1 MPDDPRA
8 AVGLTASPAMAAM
21 AALLDELVVAGLQH
35 IVLCPGSR
43 SQALALL
50 TADLER
56 SGRVRLHVRVD
67 ERSAGFLALGIGRES
82 GRPAAVIVTSG
93 TAVGNLLPAT
103 MEAHHAGVPM
113 LLLTADRPDE
123 LRGVGAN
130 QATTQPGMFSSFVRF
145 ETDADVP
152 TDAADTE
159 PYRELARTAWH
170 AAVGF
175 PAGAVHLNLP
185 VREPLAGAFPD
196 WWSPLAGTG
205 GRTATGQKGADDVIA
220 PSGLAAHA
228 ASAFPAVA
236 GGPGVAGASAAPAR
250 AGLAAHAASAVPA
263 VAGASAVP
271 GVAGAPGMAGASAA
285 PAVAGASAA
294 ADACAAPA
302 VAGAS
307 PVPRVAGA
315 SAVVDPSVS
324 GRAPAGPADE
334 PLGWD
339 RPAPTV
345 LVAGADAG
353 PEAAALAEDRGWPL
367 IAEIVSGARLGSNVV
382 PAYRIALRAAEL
394 VDTIQRVAVIGHP
407 TLSREVARLLA
418 RTDVDVVAVP
428 ATGERLNLNG
438 RTRATSIAALYEA
451 AHGDDDWCDR
461 WLQTPAAE
469 TAAAGITRAAL
480 VRAVWHASEQTDR
493 VLFGSSRLVRVADD
507 VLEPRAVRVH
517 ANRGLAGIDGTIATA
532 IGIDAAAERG
542 ITRVILGDLT
552 LLHDAGSLLV
562 PADEPDPRVQLVV
575 GNDGGGTIFDTLE
588 VAGVASPEAFRRV
601 QYTPQ
606 QVDFAALARAYGW
619 DHVRVTSVEHLAEA
633 LDTQHTRRII
643 EVPLDR

>member
-1 MPDDPRA
+1 MPHEPRA
-8 AVGLTASPAMAAM
+8 AAGTAASPAMAAM

-50 TADLER
+50 AADLER

-67 ERSAGFLALGIGRES
+67 ERSAGFLALGIGRGS

-103 MEAHHAGVPM
+103 MEAHHAGVPL

-130 QATTQPGMFSSFVRF
+130 QATTQPGMFSTFVRF
-145 ETDADVP
+145 EADAPVPADAVRTD
-152 TDAADTE
+152 

-170 AAVGF
+170 AAVGT

-185 VREPLAGAFPD
+185 VREPLAGAFPE
-196 WWSPLAGTG
+196 WWSRAAATSKAAGAG
-205 GRTATGQKGADDVIA
+205 VAADSSASVMPGAADDSVA
-220 PSGLAAHA
+220 SGT
-228 ASAFPAVA
+228 S
-236 GGPGVAGASAAPAR
+236 APA
-250 AGLAAHAASAVPA
+250 HPSTASAVITDISG
-263 VAGASAVP
+263 AGS
-271 GVAGAPGMAGASAA
+271 
-285 PAVAGASAA
+285 
-294 ADACAAPA
+294 
-302 VAGAS
+302 
-307 PVPRVAGA
+307 
-315 SAVVDPSVS
+315 
-324 GRAPAGPADE
+324 
-334 PLGWD
+334 LGWD
-339 RPAPTV
+339 RSAPTV

-382 PAYRIALRAAEL
+382 PAYRAALRTAEL
-394 VDTIQRVAVIGHP
+394 ADTIQRVAVVGHP
-407 TLSREVARLLA
+407 TLSREVARLLS
-418 RTDVDVVAVP
+418 RTDVDIVAVP

-438 RTRATSIAALYEA
+438 HTRATTISALHGAAR
-451 AHGDDDWCDR
+451 GDDDWRAR
-461 WLQTPAAE
+461 WLRDPDAS
-469 TAAAGITRAAL
+469 TAGAGITRAAL
-480 VRAVWHASEQTDR
+480 VRAVWHASEPTDR
-493 VLFGSSRLVRVADD
+493 VLFGSSRLVRVADE

-532 IGIDAAAERG
+532 IGIDAAADRG
-542 ITRVILGDLT
+542 VTRVILGDLT

-562 PADEPDPRVQLVV
+562 PIDEPDPRVQVVV

-588 VAGVASPEAFRRV
+588 VAGVAAPEAFRRV

-606 QVDFAALARAYGW
+606 DVDLASLARAYGW
-619 DHVRVTSVEHLAEA
+619 SHVRVTSVDDLTAA
-633 LDTQHTRRII
+633 LDPAQTRQII

>member
-1 MPDDPRA
+1 MPDEPRA
-8 AVGLTASPAMAAM
+8 AASPAMAAM

-50 TADLER
+50 AADLER
-56 SGRVRLHVRVD
+56 NGRVRLHVRVD

-103 MEAHHAGVPM
+103 MEAHHAGVPL

-130 QATTQPGMFSSFVRF
+130 QATIQPGIFSAFVRF
-145 ETDADVP
+145 EA
-152 TDAADTE
+152 DAAVPADAGVAD
-159 PYRELARTAWH
+159 PYRELARTAWQ
-170 AAVGF
+170 AAVGP

-185 VREPLAGAFPD
+185 VREPLAGAFPE
-196 WWSPLAGTG
+196 WWSAVARTGAAASDAPVMLKAADSSASGTPG
-205 GRTATGQKGADDVIA
+205 TAAVPNDAVASSTAA
-220 PSGLAAHA
+220 PSHP
-228 ASAFPAVA
+228 ST
-236 GGPGVAGASAAPAR
+236 
-250 AGLAAHAASAVPA
+250 
-263 VAGASAVP
+263 
-271 GVAGAPGMAGASAA
+271 
-285 PAVAGASAA
+285 
-294 ADACAAPA
+294 
-302 VAGAS
+302 
-307 PVPRVAGA
+307 A
-315 SAVVDPSVS
+315 SAVVTDVS
-324 GRAPAGPADE
+324 GVD
-334 PLGWD
+334 PLGWN
-339 RPAPTV
+339 RPAVTV

-367 IAEIVSGARLGSNVV
+367 IAEIVSGARLGLNVV
-382 PAYRIALRAAEL
+382 PAYRVALRTPEL
-394 VDTIQRVAVIGHP
+394 ADAIQRVAVLGHP
-407 TLSREVARLLA
+407 TLSREVARLLS
-418 RTDVDVVAVP
+418 RTDIDIVAVP

-438 RTRATSIAALYEA
+438 RTRATTISALHDAAR
-451 AHGDDDWCDR
+451 GDDDWRAR
-461 WLQTPAAE
+461 WLRDPDAPMAG
-469 TAAAGITRAAL
+469 AGITRADL
-480 VRAVWHASEQTDR
+480 VRAVWQASEPTDR
-493 VLFGSSRLVRVADD
+493 VLFGSSRLVRVADE

-532 IGIDAAAERG
+532 IGIDAAARDG
-542 ITRVILGDLT
+542 VTRVILGDLT

-588 VAGVASPEAFRRV
+588 VAGVATPEAFRRV

-606 QVDFAALARAYGW
+606 DVDVASLARAYGW
-619 DHVRVTSVEHLAEA
+619 EHVRVTRPEDLAAA
-633 LDTQHTRRII
+633 LGPAGIRRII